1 MKAGKHSSG
10 GTNVHAELYHR
21 TKLEALREE
30 GERLRRELRQRG
42 VDPTAILTE
51 ARQARQMQ
59 MRMQVQTHH

>member
-1 MKAGKHSSG
+1 MKARKNSGG

-21 TKLEALREE
+21 TKLEALRAE

-42 VDPTAILTE
+42 VDPSAILTQ

-59 MRMQVQTHH
+59 MQVQTHH

>member
-10 GTNVHAELYHR
+10 GPNVHAELYQR